1 MKKNLLD
8 KECNESVISRVQKL
22 RPDNSPL
29 WGKMT
34 VTEMLHH
41 CNKVNEQLL
50 APAEPSDKKTSPR
63 QYLVRWVV
71 LYVMPRFPKG
81 AQAPKK
87 FHTKGTIDPTEFE
100 NQKEAFITSVR
111 RFASHDGPIAHYHPY
126 FGKLST
132 AQWGLANWK
141 HMDHHLRQF
150 GV

>member
-1 MKKNLLD
+1 MRKNLLD
-8 KECNESVISRVQKL
+8 KECNESVISRAQKL
-22 RPDNSPL
+22 RPDSTPL
-29 WGKMT
+29 WGTMT

-50 APAEPSDKKTSPR
+50 LPAPPSDKKTSLR
-63 QYLVRWVV
+63 QYLIRWVV

-81 AQAPKK
+81 AKAPKK
-87 FHTKGTIDPTEFE
+87 FHTKGTIDHAEFE
-100 NQKEAFITSVR
+100 NQKQAFITLVH
-111 RFASHDGPIAHYHPY
+111 RFASHAGPIAHYHPY

-132 AQWGLANWK
+132 EQWGLTNWK